1 MRKPRP
7 EGGVCCGRGRNRT
20 GDTVIF
26 SHVLY
31 RLSYPTLQLS
41 RLRSQHGTAS
51 FENLTDRPA
60 CRATQP

>member
-1 MRKPRP
+1 MTRERTGTYEETPPKGR
-7 EGGVCCGRGRNRT
+7 GRCGRGRNRT

-41 RLRSQHGTAS
+41 RLRSQHGA
-51 FENLTDRPA
+51 P
-60 CRATQP
+60 